1 MTQSAPS
8 ARRSPINHK
17 CIVVPIALGVV
28 VGSAPTSGVEVEV
41 KSEHTFWHSGDL
53 EYEFYLIDI
62 CMKVASVNPVEI
74 HDTKEWMLCEVRSS
88 GCPSRGDKIAHASN
102 RQNDEDMVTFA
113 GYTSL

>member
-1 MTQSAPS
+1 
-8 ARRSPINHK
+8 
-17 CIVVPIALGVV
+17 
-28 VGSAPTSGVEVEV
+28 
-41 KSEHTFWHSGDL
+41 
-53 EYEFYLIDI
+53 
-62 CMKVASVNPVEI
+62 MKVASVNPVEI